1 MENKQW
7 LEQWLAKK
15 AYTKEDILHIIG
27 RRPLIE
33 SVSYYTKED
42 ILHILGPQ
50 PTS

>member
-15 AYTKEDILHIIG
+15 SYTKKDILHISG
-27 RRPLIE
+27 RRPLTE

-50 PTS
+50 RTS